1 MMQQNTDRKT
11 YEKKSIRGAVI
22 GVVIFSAIM
31 IVTEILMIWANT
43 VDPIPPAMFFWV
55 SLIVL
60 APVAGALIVLYIRIK
75 EIKKGE
81 EYEASNY

>member
-1 MMQQNTDRKT
+1 MTQQNIDRKT

-22 GVVIFSAIM
+22 GVIIFSAIM
-31 IVTEILMIWANT
+31 AVTEILMLWCNY
-43 VDPIPPAMFFWV
+43 VDPIPDGMFLWI

-60 APVAGALIVLYIRIK
+60 APVIGALIVLYLRIK